1 MIVIPTPY
9 SCAFR
14 VITTR
19 FRLVNIHKTNCFV
32 LNAEIHI
39 MTSDL
44 YASSVVA
51 ARTYYICHLMLP
63 SKIDNID
70 GCLSSCCRPT
80 NQSLTGSFLF
90 LLSYCLIAATHP
102 KDNTWNANL
111 TLDKTATKCTCRRV
125 YILNL
130 YQDSNRFLPSFLA
143 SGGTQPR
150 PEENHPT
157 RVELSL

>member
-19 FRLVNIHKTNCFV
+19 FRLVDIHKTDCFI

-39 MTSDL
+39 ITSDL

-51 ARTYYICHLMLP
+51 ARTYYICHLKLP
-63 SKIDNID
+63 IKIDNID
-70 GCLSSCCRPT
+70 GCVRTWCRPT
-80 NQSLTGSFLF
+80 NQSLTSSLVLIV
-90 LLSYCLIAATHP
+90 LLPPHIRRIIPGIQIWL
-102 KDNTWNANL
+102 
-111 TLDKTATKCTCRRV
+111 LDKTATKCTCRRV
-125 YILNL
+125 LYTNF

-143 SGGTQPR
+143 SGDTQSR
-150 PEENHPT
+150 A
-157 RVELSL
+157 